1 MTLGYQGPPR
11 GPQRVSQ
18 FDTGRAL
25 YDAAA
30 SRAHEATCLAS
41 HAPQVLMQ
49 RAGLAVAKLALAV
62 APHARQV
69 WVAAG
74 PGNNGGDGMLAALA
88 LQRAGVKVWVSLT
101 SAARRLSGD
110 APWAHAQA
118 LAAGVP
124 MGETPC
130 PFEPDLALDA
140 LLGLGTRR
148 APEGR
153 LLDSIVALNACPLVL
168 AIDLPSGLHPDTG
181 AVLGEV
187 AVRADHTLS
196 LLTLKPGLFTA
207 LGRDHAGQVWLDELG
222 AGATA
227 PATLL
232 RLCGRQ
238 DAAATLPTRRHASH
252 KGSYGDVAV
261 VGGAAG
267 MTGAALLA
275 AQAALGAGAG
285 RVFVSLL
292 DSAHAG
298 GLMNQPELMLRPT
311 WWRSAPS
318 VLAPTTVVCGCGG
331 GDTVAASLPAL
342 LSHVRRLVLDADA
355 LNAVAADPALQA
367 LLKARQG
374 RGLAT
379 VLTPHP
385 LEAARLLACSVVQVQ
400 ADRVAAATALA
411 QQLGCITLLK
421 GSGTVIAA
429 PGGQQRINPS
439 GNALLASGGTGDVLA
454 GWLGGLWAQQ
464 PADVDEAS
472 AVTTALTTTSAAAWW
487 HGLAADE
494 ALARQPGAL
503 PLRAADLAQALPA
516 VASRHR

>member
-1 MTLGYQGPPR
+1 MSLRAIEPPR
-11 GPQRVSQ
+11 GPQHVSP
-18 FDTGRAL
+18 FDLGRAL
-25 YDAAA
+25 HDATA
-30 SRAHEATCLAS
+30 SRAHEAICLAAHPP
-41 HAPQVLMQ
+41 HALMQ

-62 APHARQV
+62 APHARRV

-74 PGNNGGDGMLAALA
+74 PGSNGGDGMLAALH
-88 LQRAGVKVWVSLT
+88 LHRAGLDVWITLT
-101 SAARRLSGD
+101 TTAQCLKGD
-110 APWAHAQA
+110 AAWAHAQA
-118 LAAGVP
+118 QANGVP
-124 MGETPC
+124 MGEAPC
-130 PFEPDLALDA
+130 PFAPDLALDA

-148 APEGR
+148 APEGA
-153 LLDSIVALNACPLVL
+153 LLDSIVALNVCPLVL

-181 AVLGEV
+181 VVLGEL

-207 LGRDHAGQVWLDELG
+207 QGRDHAGQVWLDELG
-222 AGATA
+222 AA
-227 PATLL
+227 PT
-232 RLCGRQ
+232 
-238 DAAATLPTRRHASH
+238 AAATLSRLCGLQDGAATLPARRHASH
-252 KGSYGDVAV
+252 KGSFGDVAV
-261 VGGAAG
+261 VGGAVG

-275 AQAALGAGAG
+275 AQAALAAGAG

-292 DSAHAG
+292 DAAQQAVP
-298 GLMNQPELMLRPT
+298 MNRPELMLRPA

-318 VLAPTTVVCGCGG
+318 VLAATTVVCGCGG
-331 GDTVAASLPAL
+331 GDAVAASLPAL

-355 LNAVAADPALQA
+355 LNAVAADTSLQA
-367 LLKARQG
+367 LLRARKG
-374 RGLAT
+374 RGLTT

-385 LEAARLLACSVVQVQ
+385 LEAARLLACSVAQVQ
-400 ADRVAAATALA
+400 ADRLAAAAALA
-411 QQLGCITLLK
+411 HKLGCITLLK

-464 PADVDEAS
+464 PDDGDEAN

-487 HGLAADE
+487 HGLAANE
-494 ALARQPGAL
+494 ALALQAGAL

>member
-1 MTLGYQGPPR
+1 
-11 GPQRVSQ
+11 
-18 FDTGRAL
+18 
-25 YDAAA
+25 
-30 SRAHEATCLAS
+30 
-41 HAPQVLMQ
+41 MQ
-49 RAGLAVAKLALAV
+49 RAGLAVAKLAFAV
-62 APHARQV
+62 APQARQV

-88 LQRAGVKVWVSLT
+88 LHQAGVKVWVTLT
-101 SAARRLSGD
+101 RAARRLSGD
-110 APWAHAQA
+110 AAWAHAQA
-118 LAAGVP
+118 QANGVP
-124 MGETPC
+124 MGEAPC

-153 LLDSIVALNACPLVL
+153 LLDAIVALNGCTQVL

-181 AVLGEV
+181 VVLGDV

-207 LGRDHAGQVWLDELG
+207 QGRDHAGQVWLDDL
-222 AGATA
+222 AAQPTA
-227 PATLL
+227 PATPM

-238 DAAATLPTRRHASH
+238 DAAATLPGRRHASH

-261 VGGAAG
+261 VGGAEG
-267 MTGAALLA
+267 MSGAALLA
-275 AQAALGAGAG
+275 AQAALAAGAG

-292 DSAHAG
+292 DDAHPG
-298 GLMNQPELMLRPT
+298 VSMNRPELMLRHA
-311 WWRSAPS
+311 WWRSPPS
-318 VLAPTTVVCGCGG
+318 VLTQTTVVCGCGG
-331 GDTVAASLPAL
+331 GAGVAATLPAL
-342 LSHVRRLVLDADA
+342 ISQVRRLVLDADA
-355 LNAVAADPALQA
+355 LNAVAADTALQT
-367 LLKARQG
+367 LLRARHG

-385 LEAARLLACSVVQVQ
+385 LEAARLLACSVAQVQ
-400 ADRVAAATALA
+400 ADRLAAAAALA
-411 QQLGCITLLK
+411 DQLGCITLLK

-464 PADVDEAS
+464 LDDDDEAS
-472 AVTTALTTTSAAAWW
+472 AVTTALATTSAAAWW

-494 ALARQPGAL
+494 ALAQQPGAL
-503 PLRAADLAQALPA
+503 PLSAADLAQALPA